1 MNSSFMGIE
10 IGKRGLMSHQQALHT
25 TGHNISNAENR
36 EYSRQRVVISAA
48 DPLYVP
54 ALNRAETPGN
64 IGQGSEVSIVERV
77 RNAFIDDRIVAEM
90 DVSGYWETK
99 DTLIRQIEQI
109 YNEPSADSLRSRLD
123 ELWRGWEELSRYP
136 EQRATREVVKE
147 KAINLASEVRNI
159 FRQLYD
165 LRENVN
171 NQVGARVNE
180 INSIGR
186 NIRDL
191 NVRILKAEALGDQ
204 PNDLRDRRDALIEQL
219 SNLVNI
225 AVGRSDRDETIV
237 YISGENFIQGEIFR
251 PLEARPDGENHG
263 FYRVVWQ
270 ETGTDIT
277 LEGGILKGLIETRDV
292 TLRENINDINAFAVN
307 LTDLTN
313 EVHRDGFGRRGETNF
328 NFFRHIPIS
337 GDNVDGNHDLNND
350 GIADVTAIFKVAGNN
365 RVDASAP
372 IGITGTITLMT
383 NDGRDMLTQVSYNAN
398 DSVLSVIR
406 KINDARTGVV
416 AYLDHNGHFGI
427 KATTA
432 RDHDRR
438 NFMIRYLEDSGQFL
452 VGLTGVL
459 REGGANGS
467 FDYRRVNDIMKF
479 LPEREHITI
488 TPQYNPASVMAVD
501 DSIIADVDRIAAAQ
515 GRDIGGTG
523 DFNTTNGVGDGTN
536 ALRIARLRQKNA
548 MVDSNSTFNEFYNGL
563 IARIG
568 TQGQQAQ
575 DRVRNQQT
583 LLTNLKN
590 MRESVSGINL
600 DEEMSNMVMFQHGYN
615 ASARV
620 ISMFDK
626 MLETIIRLGVGA

>member
-1 MNSSFMGIE
+1 MSSSFMGIE
-10 IGKRGLMSHQQALHT
+10 IGRRGLSSHQQALHT

-36 EYSRQRVVISAA
+36 EYSRQRVVITSA

-54 ALNRAETPGN
+54 ALNRAERPGN
-64 IGQGSEVSIVERV
+64 IGQGSVVAIVERI
-77 RNAFIDDRIVAEM
+77 RNSFIDDRIVAETE
-90 DVSGYWETK
+90 VGGYWETRNGF
-99 DTLIRQIEQI
+99 IRQIEQI

-123 ELWRGWEELSRYP
+123 ELWRSWEELSRYP

-147 KAINLASEVRNI
+147 KAVNLANEVRNI

-165 LRENVN
+165 LQQNVN
-171 NQVGARVNE
+171 SQVRARVEE

-191 NVRILKAEALGDQ
+191 NVRILKAEALGDN

-219 SNLVNI
+219 SHLVNI
-225 AVGRSDRDETIV
+225 SVGRSDRDETIV
-237 YISGENFIQGEIFR
+237 YIGGENFIQGEIFR
-251 PLEARPDGENHG
+251 PLAAVPDSDNHG
-263 FYRVVWQ
+263 FFRVVWE
-270 ETGTDIT
+270 ETGRDIT
-277 LEGGILKGLIETRDV
+277 LEGGVLKGLIEIRDV
-292 TLRENINDINAFAVN
+292 VLRENINDINAFAIN
-307 LTDLTN
+307 MTDLTN
-313 EVHRDGFGRRGETNF
+313 EVHRDGFGRRGETNN

-350 GIADVTAIFKVAGNN
+350 GVADVTAIFKVAGNN

-383 NDGRDMLTQVSYNAN
+383 NDGRDMPVQITYNAN
-398 DSVLSVIR
+398 DTVLSVIR

-416 AYLDHNGHFGI
+416 AYLDHNGHLAL
-427 KATTA
+427 KATVA
-432 RDHDRR
+432 RDDDRR

-452 VGLTGVL
+452 VGLTGIL
-459 REGGANGS
+459 RESGAAGS

-479 LPEREHITI
+479 LPDREHITI
-488 TPQYNPASVMAVD
+488 TPQYNPAASMAVD
-501 DSIIADVDRIAAAQ
+501 DAILADVDRIAAAE
-515 GRDIGGTG
+515 GRDVGGTG
-523 DFNTTNGVGDGTN
+523 DFNTSNGVGDGSN

-548 MVDSNSTFNEFYNGL
+548 MIDSNTTFNEFYNGL

-575 DRVRNQQT
+575 DRVRNQTT
-583 LLTNLKN
+583 LLTNLRN
-590 MRESVSGINL
+590 LRESISGINL

-620 ISMFDK
+620 VSMFDK
-626 MLETIIRLGVGA
+626 MLETIIRLGA